1 MGPSD
6 LNSSVFPERSQ
17 LCWRRGEAE
26 WVNRE
31 ITGQAEE
38 QPRAKS
44 GRGEQT
50 GGAPLALKLTRV
62 LSQDSRV
69 GWWPQGAS
77 AQLTKQCQWLSLHLS
92 PLVVAMLQQTGVLQ
106 PPAFSPHLC
115 LEQLLGNS
123 CLPPGLCRDTLL
135 FLIHFSQPA
144 GKF

>member
-1 MGPSD
+1 MTSIHLFFRRDHSCVGGEGRQNGSI
-6 LNSSVFPERSQ
+6 ERSQ
-17 LCWRRGEAE
+17 AR
-26 WVNRE
+26 
-31 ITGQAEE
+31 AEE